1 MFSDIPDLGHNIR
14 TSELG
19 NLPKIEGVCVD
30 IVSRF
35 IKNEMPLL
43 EILTELVPMC
53 RQTVIKKVSFVT
65 AVLRKE

>member
-1 MFSDIPDLGHNIR
+1 MFSDLYDLGHNIR
-14 TSELG
+14 TSDLG

-30 IVSRF
+30 IVSF